1 MHRRDLLVQ
10 GAATSAA
17 LLAATAIADAAPPG
31 KPGSKA
37 RTPPG
42 LGKHEPAPLAF
53 KAGSLTGISEKM
65 ISSHHDKNYAGAVK
79 NLNKVETDIAALKLD
94 APAYLVAG
102 LRDKQL
108 TYFNSMVLHEHYFG
122 NLGGNGKRAGA
133 LESRLGSE
141 FGASAWE
148 AQVRATAMGLGGG
161 SGWVILGLS
170 LHEGSLVIASAGN
183 HTQNLAFGAPLMALD
198 MYEHAYQQD
207 YGADHAAYIEAFFK
221 NLAWE
226 VVEAR
231 YDRAMKASAALS

>member
-10 GAATSAA
+10 GAATGAA

-31 KPGSKA
+31 KPASKGK
-37 RTPPG
+37 TPPG
-42 LGKHEPAPLAF
+42 LGKHEPAPLPF

-65 ISSHHDKNYAGAVK
+65 ITAHHDKNYAGAVK
-79 NLNKVETDIAALKLD
+79 NLNKVEADIAVLKPD

-122 NLGGNGKRAGA
+122 NLGGSGKRSGA
-133 LESRLGSE
+133 LETRLGSD
-141 FGASAWE
+141 FGAGAWE

-183 HTQNLAFGAPLMALD
+183 HTQNLAFGAPLLALD

-221 NLAWE
+221 NLAWD

-231 YDRAMKASAALS
+231 YDRAMKASAALG